1 MSQASA
7 TTRTNAAN
15 HARLKQEIAA
25 LGVIAIITILILIFN
40 PFGNKASSPAPA
52 SSTAITTTFDNSA
65 LEQTQ
70 TRNQSYPD
78 VMPAPSDLGKTDP
91 FAQ

>member
-1 MSQASA
+1 MSQATA
-7 TTRTNAAN
+7 TIRTNAAN
-15 HARLKQEIAA
+15 HARLKQEISVLA
-25 LGVIAIITILILIFN
+25 VISIGTILILMFN
-40 PFGNKASSPAPA
+40 PFGTKTSSSTPTN
-52 SSTAITTTFDNSA
+52 STAITTTFDNSA

>member
-15 HARLKQEIAA
+15 HARLKQEIAV
-25 LGVIAIITILILIFN
+25 LGVIALITLAILIFN
-40 PFGNKASSPAPA
+40 PFGAKTSSSAP
-52 SSTAITTTFDNSA
+52 SNSTAISTTFDNSA

-70 TRNQSYPD
+70 TRNQTYPN